1 MQVTSKVG
9 LTIPSEH
16 KRVLWGIPY
25 HHVNNQQLDEEEH
38 IFIQNSLSALDP
50 DKKFESWYINK

>member
-1 MQVTSKVG
+1 MQVTSKVV

-16 KRVLWGIPY
+16 KRVLWGILH
-25 HHVNNQQLDEEEH
+25 HHVNSQQLDEEEH